1 MRRPA
6 LPSALVL
13 SLVLV
18 SAAGAPARA
27 AEPLWRDSPGAAAG
41 IAQPI
46 DVIAMSVNAR
56 NAKRAERIIID
67 SSLK

>member
-27 AEPLWRDSPGAAAG
+27 AEPLWRDSPGAAAPPD
-41 IAQPI
+41 IVRLN
-46 DVIAMSVNAR
+46 DFMHDLS
-56 NAKRAERIIID
+56 
-67 SSLK
+67 